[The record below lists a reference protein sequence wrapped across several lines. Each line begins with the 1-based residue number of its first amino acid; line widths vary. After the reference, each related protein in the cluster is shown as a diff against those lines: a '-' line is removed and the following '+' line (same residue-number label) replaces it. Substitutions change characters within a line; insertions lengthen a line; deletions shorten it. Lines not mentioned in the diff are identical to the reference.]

1 MNSENDFFSNFKRF
15 SSLPEAFF
23 DICEKHPRDIV
34 FTQAVFRADKLDS
47 SVKPEW
53 QSVSYQDTKL
63 KVLKVAEY
71 LKSLGVKQGDKVA
84 IVSFTRP
91 EWMIADLA
99 ILAVGAVSVSIYQSV
114 NREET
119 GYILHDSQ
127 ADIVFAEN
135 EEQLEKLL
143 SLHKKNVLLPPTE
156 LNPIKEVSIELKR
169 IITFEKTTNNALV
182 VALEEILS
190 DQSLGSNSWDKEIDL
205 NKDSLASFV
214 YTSGTTGAPKGVV
227 QTHGNHLANI
237 WQAAHTGLFAP
248 SGDIF
253 LYLPLAHSFARLIG
267 YIGFLTLTKLN
278 FPSIPSRTTSV
289 LNPVAMLRDLRE
301 SNSEVIP
308 TVPRMLEKMQSG
320 ILSKKESSGLGAK
333 ILRLTLDCAKKRFEA
348 KKNNQSVP
356 FAATLGFMLTRSIR
370 TKIKKSL
377 FGNKFSHLISGGAKL
392 PVNVAEFFA
401 ALEIN
406 VYEGYGLTE
415 TCVATNV
422 NLIGKNKIGSVGPAM
437 KEVELRIADDGEILF
452 KGPNITKGYYNR
464 PQATAASWD
473 NEGWFHTGDI
483 GKLDEDGYLYITGR
497 KKELIVTAGGKK
509 IAPAPIEEKLQAS
522 PYVSYALVF
531 GEGQSHC
538 VAGIILDKETVSAWV
553 KQQRLTLA
561 PVIEET
567 PQVIELIKAEVDKVN
582 ASLSRHE
589 VLKKFA
595 ILTIEPSVE
604 NGLLTP
610 SFKLKKNAV
619 YKQFAAQIDSL
630 YVG

>member
-1 MNSENDFFSNFKRF
+1 
-15 SSLPEAFF
+15 
-23 DICEKHPRDIV
+23 
-34 FTQAVFRADKLDS
+34 
-47 SVKPEW
+47 
-53 QSVSYQDTKL
+53 
-63 KVLKVAEY
+63 
-71 LKSLGVKQGDKVA
+71 
-84 IVSFTRP
+84 
-91 EWMIADLA
+91 
-99 ILAVGAVSVSIYQSV
+99 
-114 NREET
+114 
-119 GYILHDSQ
+119 
-127 ADIVFAEN
+127 
-135 EEQLEKLL
+135 
-143 SLHKKNVLLPPTE
+143 
-156 LNPIKEVSIELKR
+156 
-169 IITFEKTTNNALV
+169 
-182 VALEEILS
+182 
-190 DQSLGSNSWDKEIDL
+190 
-205 NKDSLASFV
+205 
-214 YTSGTTGAPKGVV
+214 
-227 QTHGNHLANI
+227 
-237 WQAAHTGLFAP
+237 
-248 SGDIF
+248 
-253 LYLPLAHSFARLIG
+253 
-267 YIGFLTLTKLN
+267 
-278 FPSIPSRTTSV
+278 
-289 LNPVAMLRDLRE
+289 
-301 SNSEVIP
+301 
-308 TVPRMLEKMQSG
+308 
-320 ILSKKESSGLGAK
+320 
-333 ILRLTLDCAKKRFEA
+333 
-348 KKNNQSVP
+348 
-356 FAATLGFMLTRSIR
+356 
-370 TKIKKSL
+370 
-377 FGNKFSHLISGGAKL
+377 
-392 PVNVAEFFA
+392 
-401 ALEIN
+401 
-406 VYEGYGLTE
+406 
-415 TCVATNV
+415 V